1 MGRTTAKTSV
11 SIPLYVH
18 YKCSKCGEINNCVHT
33 VVETR
38 SSTQKGVVLS
48 NSTRKGLLEQSS
60 ERATAAMGRKLTKI
74 FTEKESGKYEAAEFD
89 CKCKRCGHKEPW
101 SRMRYT
107 LIDSIMG
114 VLLPFSL
121 LFSLASIYVGIWYA
135 VVLTSWFLFKR
146 LHTNR
151 MNTLIQQLPK
161 SALPIFSLTQGEV
174 FSNENDD
181 KEIEAVKNTQEVPVA
196 DSQILFV
203 SNADEIRKFKELFD
217 LGIITEEEYELK
229 KKQLLGL

>member
-1 MGRTTAKTSV
+1 MGHTTANTTV

-18 YKCSKCGEINNCVHT
+18 YKCSKCGEINNTVHT

-89 CKCKRCGHKEPW
+89 CKCKRCGHREPW

-114 VLLPFSL
+114 VLLPFSI

-135 VVLTSWFLFKR
+135 VVLASWFLFKR

-151 MNTLIQQLPK
+151 MNILIRQLPK
-161 SALPIFSLTQGEV
+161 SALPVFSLIQEEV
-174 FSNENDD
+174 FSSENDD
-181 KEIEAVKNTQEVPVA
+181 KEIEVANSSQETPEVYSP
-196 DSQILFV
+196 ILFL
-203 SNADEIRKFKELFD
+203 SSADEIKKFKELFD
-217 LGIITEEEYELK
+217 LGIITEEEYEMK